1 VLIDAVITNNTIIVP
16 SSSVDG
22 APSNKAVA
30 MIDSGASYS
39 YVFSA
44 AFLGSELR
52 HFHKLDM
59 FPRKSVMPYTA
70 TSLVQSLILL
80 PDFGC
85 CPAVL
90 KLTWHSRLGQFLNI

>member
-44 AFLGSELR
+44 AF
-52 HFHKLDM
+52 
-59 FPRKSVMPYTA
+59 
-70 TSLVQSLILL
+70 
-80 PDFGC
+80 FG
-85 CPAVL
+85 
-90 KLTWHSRLGQFLNI
+90 Q